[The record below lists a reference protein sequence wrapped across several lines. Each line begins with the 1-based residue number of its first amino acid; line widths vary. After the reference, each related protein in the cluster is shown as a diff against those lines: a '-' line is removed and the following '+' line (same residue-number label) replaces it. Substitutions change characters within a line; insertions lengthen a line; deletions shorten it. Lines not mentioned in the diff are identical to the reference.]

1 MTATDPKVSDLKALE
16 LIARLP
22 DDTPLTTSEAAVFLR
37 CSKSTLDKMRHPDA
51 KKPGPR
57 YAQGGSLRS
66 EGSNQKVVYF
76 KSDLK
81 AWLQSNYASNTFE
94 AAVNKGQLR
103 NIEPVAFWTTPEG
116 SVEERVEDTVV
127 DVLFERI
134 GSWGVKWMLPEEAAI
149 MREAGYRVVPD
160 D

>member
-1 MTATDPKVSDLKALE
+1 MKEPGPKVSDLTALE
-16 LIARLP
+16 LISRLP
-22 DDTPLTTSEAAVFLR
+22 DDTPLTTSEAAVFVR
-37 CSKSTLDKMRHPDA
+37 ESKSSMEKMRRPGA

-57 YAQGGSLRS
+57 YAQGGSSTS

-76 KSDLK
+76 KGDLK
-81 AWLQSNYASNTFE
+81 AWLRSNYANNTLE

-116 SVEERVEDTVV
+116 SVEEMVEDTAV

-149 MREAGYRVVPD
+149 MRASGYRVVPD

>member
-1 MTATDPKVSDLKALE
+1 MTEPGLKVSDLTALE

-37 CSKSTLDKMRHPDA
+37 CSKSTLDKMRSPDA
-51 KKPGPR
+51 KKPGPL
-57 YAQGGSLRS
+57 YAQGGSSRS

-81 AWLQSNYASNTFE
+81 SWLQSTSANNTFE

-103 NIEPVAFWTTPEG
+103 NIDPVAFWTTPQG
-116 SVEERVEDTVV
+116 NVEETVEDTVV

-149 MREAGYRVVPD
+149 MREASYRVVPD